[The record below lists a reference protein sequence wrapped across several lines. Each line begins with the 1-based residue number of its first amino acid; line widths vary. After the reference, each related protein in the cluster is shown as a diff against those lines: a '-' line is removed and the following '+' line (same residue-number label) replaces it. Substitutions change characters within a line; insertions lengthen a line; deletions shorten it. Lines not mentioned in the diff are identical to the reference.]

1 MQYSSANS
9 IDFSLHDSEEVALIT
24 KILLLAG
31 VTIKDPNVVQIA
43 KQEEI
48 QKINQ
53 ENS

>member
-1 MQYSSANS
+1 MLSQRN
-9 IDFSLHDSEEVALIT
+9 LIT

-31 VTIKDPNVVQIA
+31 VTIKDPNVVQVA